1 MANIQNLPYLQ
12 NKNTFKTSY
21 LARFLLKKIKRYLL
35 KNSPYHYL
43 IFHRQDKLLKFIQ
56 KTSKKYHYFL
66 RFDIEKFYP
75 SINHSILIEL
85 LIKKLDSRNG
95 KKILKQQLIP
105 FLKENNI
112 QNKGLVLGNYLSWVL
127 AGIYLL
133 PLDEK
138 LILKNKPFLRVQDD
152 YLIFCKN
159 KKEPLK
165 ILKEIIEPNLNYLDL
180 KINIEKL
187 KSGRFHQDEL
197 KFLGFCYKA
206 GVFTVE
212 KSRLEKFKNKII
224 KITHLTKKKPIEAII
239 KQLNN
244 QLIGFA
250 HYYKFGQVK
259 NTFEDLDSFV
269 RQRLR
274 RYLIKNKNQKQK
286 IGNLLLTNQ
295 QLETLGLKSL
305 TKIKEKYD
313 SKKTLIFK
321 KSEKKKVKNEQIFN
335 QLLTRKIPEN
345 IDKYYILG
353 IYKSLKE
360 ITKNIRSIKTKLQKI
375 EVKLEKEKKSNQ
387 GVRESLIIP
396 RKR

>member
-1 MANIQNLPYLQ
+1 M
-12 NKNTFKTSY
+12 
-21 LARFLLKKIKRYLL
+21 
-35 KNSPYHYL
+35 
-43 IFHRQDKLLKFIQ
+43 
-56 KTSKKYHYFL
+56 
-66 RFDIEKFYP
+66 
-75 SINHSILIEL
+75 
-85 LIKKLDSRNG
+85 
-95 KKILKQQLIP
+95 
-105 FLKENNI
+105 
-112 QNKGLVLGNYLSWVL
+112 
-127 AGIYLL
+127 

-165 ILKEIIEPNLNYLDL
+165 ILKEIIEPTLNHLDL

-197 KFLGFCYKA
+197 NFLGFCYKA
-206 GVFTVE
+206 GVFTIE
-212 KSRLEKFKNKII
+212 KSRLEEFKNKII

-244 QLIGFA
+244 QLMGFA
-250 HYYKFGQVK
+250 HYYKFSQCK
-259 NTFEDLDSFV
+259 QTFIDLDAFI

-274 RYLIKNKNQKQK
+274 RYLCRNKDSQNKL
-286 IGNLLLTNQ
+286 GNLILTNQ
-295 QLETLGLKSL
+295 QLKSLGLKSL
-305 TKIKEKYD
+305 IDIYQKYH

-360 ITKNIRSIKTKLQKI
+360 ITKNIAKIERKIQKI
-375 EVKLEKEKKSNQ
+375 EAKLTEEEKDK
-387 GVRESLIIP
+387 
-396 RKR
+396 

>member
-21 LARFLLKKIKRYLL
+21 LARFLLKKIKKYLL

-95 KKILKQQLIP
+95 KKILKQEIIP

-127 AGIYLL
+127 AGVYLL

-165 ILKEIIEPNLNYLDL
+165 ILKEIIEPTLNQLEL
-180 KINIEKL
+180 KININKL
-187 KSGRFHQDEL
+187 NSGKFHQNPME
-197 KFLGFCYKA
+197 FMGFRYYG
-206 GVFTVE
+206 GVFTISE
-212 KSRLEKFKNKII
+212 NKIEEFKNKII

-244 QLIGFA
+244 QILGFG
-250 HYYKFGQVK
+250 HYYKFSQCK
-259 NTFEDLDSFV
+259 QIFIDLDAFI

-274 RYLIKNKNQKQK
+274 RYLCRNKDSQNKL
-286 IGNLLLTNQ
+286 GNLTFTNE
-295 QLETLGLKSL
+295 QLKSLGLKSL
-305 TKIKEKYD
+305 VDIYQKYRH
-313 SKKTLIFK
+313 KKTLIFK

-335 QLLTRKIPEN
+335 QLLTRKIPDN

-360 ITKNIRSIKTKLQKI
+360 ITKNIAKIERKIQKI
-375 EVKLEKEKKSNQ
+375 EVKLEK
-387 GVRESLIIP
+387 II
-396 RKR
+396 KNISGMTCDVEH

>member
-21 LARFLLKKIKRYLL
+21 LARFLLKKIKKYLL

-85 LIKKLDSRNG
+85 LIKKLNSRNG
-95 KKILKQQLIP
+95 KKILKQEIIP

-165 ILKEIIEPNLNYLDL
+165 ILKEIIEPTLNHLDL

-197 KFLGFCYKA
+197 NFLGFCYKA
-206 GVFTVE
+206 GVFTIE
-212 KSRLEKFKNKII
+212 KSRLEEFKNKII

-244 QLIGFA
+244 QLMGFA
-250 HYYKFGQVK
+250 HYYKFSQCK
-259 NTFEDLDSFV
+259 QTFIDLDAFI

-274 RYLIKNKNQKQK
+274 RYLCRNKDSQNKL
-286 IGNLLLTNQ
+286 GNLILTNQ
-295 QLETLGLKSL
+295 QLKSLGLKSL
-305 TKIKEKYD
+305 IDIYQKYH

-335 QLLTRKIPEN
+335 QLLTRKIPDN

-360 ITKNIRSIKTKLQKI
+360 ITKNIAKIERKIQKI
-375 EVKLEKEKKSNQ
+375 EAKLTEEEKDK
-387 GVRESLIIP
+387 
-396 RKR
+396 